1 MYLLLIIIFKLAN
14 KELNKIINL
23 RISFKDNID
32 FSY

>member
-1 MYLLLIIIFKLAN
+1 MYLLLIIIFKLVN

-23 RISFKDNID
+23 RISFEDNID